1 MGLFDRLSQPSQG
14 VQREQQRP
22 MTDAEMHREVD
33 AIKGNPVGY
42 LRQRGYN
49 IPEGMNDVTQITQ
62 YMFQNGMIGPG
73 RLRQVMQ
80 QINAAARR

>member
-1 MGLFDRLSQPSQG
+1 MGLFDRLSQPAQG

-42 LRQRGYN
+42 LRQRGYP
-49 IPEGMNDVTQITQ
+49 IPDGMTDVRQITQ
-62 YMFQNGMIGPG
+62 YILQNGMVSGG
-73 RLRQVMQ
+73 WLQ
-80 QINAAARR
+80 QIMRMIGAPIGR

>member
-1 MGLFDRLSQPSQG
+1 MGLFDRLGGQQNA
-14 VQREQQRP
+14 QQEQQRP

-49 IPEGMNDVTQITQ
+49 IPDGMTDVRQITQ
-62 YMFQNGMIGPG
+62 YMLQNGMIGG
-73 RLRQVMQ
+73 NRLQSVMQ
-80 QINAAARR
+80 RIGAIGR

>member
-1 MGLFDRLSQPSQG
+1 MGLFDRLAHRPAQPQQ
-14 VQREQQRP
+14 VQQRP

-49 IPEGMNDVTQITQ
+49 IPDGMTDVRQITQ
-62 YMFQNGMIGPG
+62 YMFQNGMIGG
-73 RLRQVMQ
+73 GKLQQVMRM
-80 QINAAARR
+80 IGAPMGR

>member
-1 MGLFDRLSQPSQG
+1 MGLFDRLSQRPAQPQQQD
-14 VQREQQRP
+14 VQRP

-42 LRQRGYN
+42 LRQRGYP
-49 IPEGMNDVTQITQ
+49 IPDGMNDVTQITQ

-73 RLRQVMQ
+73 RLRQVLQ
-80 QINAAARR
+80 QINAASR

>member
-1 MGLFDRLSQPSQG
+1 MGLFDRLGGQQG
-14 VQREQQRP
+14 TQREQQRP

-49 IPEGMNDVTQITQ
+49 IPEGMTDVTQITQ

-73 RLRQVMQ
+73 RLRQVIQ
-80 QINAAARR
+80 QINAAAMR

>member
-1 MGLFDRLSQPSQG
+1 MGWSDRLRQQPARQE
-14 VQREQQRP
+14 RQRP

-49 IPEGMNDVTQITQ
+49 IPDGMTDVRQITQ
-62 YMFQNGMIGPG
+62 YMLQNGMIGG
-73 RLRQVMQ
+73 NRLQQVMQ
-80 QINAAARR
+80 RIGAMGR

>member
-1 MGLFDRLSQPSQG
+1 MGLFDMMGQHPAQPQQG
-14 VQREQQRP
+14 QQRP

-49 IPEGMNDVTQITQ
+49 IPDGMTDVRQITQ
-62 YMFQNGMIGPG
+62 YMFQNGMIGVNRLQSIMQRIGAAG
-73 RLRQVMQ
+73 R
-80 QINAAARR
+80 